1 MRLVQGGGQTHQG
14 RRKERSG
21 GERNGG
27 HHTREGGVCEEGEGW
42 REDERK
48 KVGGVSE

>member
-1 MRLVQGGGQTHQG
+1 MRLIQGGGQTRQG

-27 HHTREGGVCEEGEGW
+27 QREGGVREEGEGW

-48 KVGGVSE
+48 KVGEVSE